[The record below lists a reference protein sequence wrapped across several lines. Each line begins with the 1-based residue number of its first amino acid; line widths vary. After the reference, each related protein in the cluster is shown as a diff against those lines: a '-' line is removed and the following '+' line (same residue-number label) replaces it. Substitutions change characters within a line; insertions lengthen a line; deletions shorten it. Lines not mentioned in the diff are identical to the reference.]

1 MLSVQNAKLFRM
13 PRSQATGPH
22 EPFRLEVAD
31 RLHSAAIH
39 LLRHARKQDVLAEEG
54 PARLSALSVLVFGG
68 PMALGQLAAAEQVKA
83 PTMSRIVAGLKHLGL
98 AKIETD
104 AKDARRIRVT
114 ATAKGQRLLQQ
125 ARARRIR
132 LLAKALTGLRE
143 AEMDIL
149 LRAAELMERAVRQ
162 GAGTK

>member
-1 MLSVQNAKLFRM
+1 MLAVLSVGGAKLCRM
-13 PRSQATGPH
+13 PRSKKSS
-22 EPFRLEVAD
+22 RLEVAD

-39 LLRHARKQDVLAEEG
+39 LLRHARKQDVLARVG
-54 PARLSALSVLVFGG
+54 PARLSVLSVLAFGG

-83 PTMSRIVAGLKHLGL
+83 PTMSHIVAGLRRSGL

-114 ATAKGQRLLQQ
+114 ATPKGKRLLQQ

-132 LLAKALTGLRE
+132 LLAETLSGLSE
-143 AEMDIL
+143 PEMETL
-149 LRAAELMERAVRQ
+149 LRAAELLERALRQ
-162 GAGTK
+162 GSGRK

>member
-1 MLSVQNAKLFRM
+1 MLAMLSDPNAKLSRM
-13 PRSQATGPH
+13 RSKELLRFQ
-22 EPFRLEVAD
+22 VAD

-39 LLRHARKQDVLAEEG
+39 LLRYARQQDVLARQV

-83 PTMSRIVAGLKHLGL
+83 PTMSRIVAGLKRSGL

-114 ATAKGQRLLQQ
+114 ATAKGERLLQE
-125 ARARRIR
+125 ARTRRIS
-132 LLAKALTGLRE
+132 LLAETLGGLKQS
-143 AEMDIL
+143 EMDTL
-149 LRAAELMERAVRQ
+149 LRAAELMESAVRPS
-162 GAGTK
+162 GLRANPR

>member
-1 MLSVQNAKLFRM
+1 M
-13 PRSQATGPH
+13 PGSK
-22 EPFRLEVAD
+22 ESFRLDVAD

-39 LLRHARKQDVLAEEG
+39 LLRHARKQDVLAHVG

-83 PTMSRIVAGLKHLGL
+83 PTMSRIVAGLKRSGL

-114 ATAKGQRLLQQ
+114 ATAKGERLLQQ
-125 ARARRIR
+125 ARLRRVQ
-132 LLAKALTGLRE
+132 LVAETLGGLRDPE
-143 AEMDIL
+143 LDTL
-149 LRAAELMERAVRQ
+149 RRAAELMERAVRQ
-162 GAGTK
+162 AAGTK